1 VPATVL
7 FARAFAAVFEIPFQR
22 HRGWPPA
29 LRAAGRAVSRRR
41 GGESGRP
48 SRTYTQGAAS

>member
-29 LRAAGRAVSRRR
+29 LRAAVQAVWPRR
-41 GGESGRP
+41 GGESRRPARPYSGR
-48 SRTYTQGAAS
+48 AAS